1 MNNTMSRCL
10 YSMLYIISFTIKN
23 HLLPRYGNSPKHSDK
38 NRTGNEKLTNLS
50 FPVFFDPFPNKR
62 IKNTHKT
69 TLITISIKKHSESKF
84 SDKIIIIKSPLR
96 FFQSITLSVFSS
108 RHGVLF
114 LWISLKL
121 SLCKI

>member
-1 MNNTMSRCL
+1 M
-10 YSMLYIISFTIKN
+10 
-23 HLLPRYGNSPKHSDK
+23 
-38 NRTGNEKLTNLS
+38 
-50 FPVFFDPFPNKR
+50 
-62 IKNTHKT
+62 
-69 TLITISIKKHSESKF
+69 KKHSESKF

>member
-1 MNNTMSRCL
+1 
-10 YSMLYIISFTIKN
+10 MLYIISFTIKN

-69 TLITISIKKHSESKF
+69 ASITISVKDRSESEFPDKRISSSHRCVFPVYNIIGVFLPTGATILTDF
-84 SDKIIIIKSPLR
+84 SK
-96 FFQSITLSVFSS
+96 TWSV
-108 RHGVLF
+108 
-114 LWISLKL
+114 
-121 SLCKI
+121 